1 MNGIIA
7 FAYVVHRGLRG
18 MIQAPL
24 VQVLAIV
31 TIGVCMLLLGTITL
45 AWANASSIADRWGVD
60 VPITAY
66 LVDDADPI
74 ATTELAVR
82 VQALPNVERV
92 DIVGPDQAMARLR
105 DGLGDD
111 PALLSGLEPEL
122 LPVSLELHLDTNRQ
136 AFGEA
141 LAETL
146 RAEPMIEDVVV
157 AGAWTERAQH
167 MLDTLRGLALAA
179 AGLVGA
185 ACLAIVWS
193 TIRLAVYARRAEIEI
208 LRLVGGTGTFVH
220 GPFVIEGLVQG
231 LLGTSVAV
239 ALLWLGFDA
248 AQPFLTEAFAL
259 AFAAGSLRFLTPQ
272 EAAVLVAFGGVLGV
286 LGSRAA
292 VARYVES

>member
-7 FAYVVHRGLRG
+7 LAYVVHRGLRG

-31 TIGVCMLLLGTITL
+31 TISVCMLLLGTITL

-66 LVDDADPI
+66 LVDGADSI
-74 ATTELAVR
+74 ATTELAARVR
-82 VQALPNVERV
+82 ALPNVERV
-92 DIVGPDQAMARLR
+92 EVVGPEQAMARLR
-105 DGLGDD
+105 EGLGDD

-122 LPVSLELHLDTNRQ
+122 LPASLELHLDTSRQ
-136 AFGEA
+136 TLGEA
-141 LAETL
+141 VAETL

-157 AGAWTERAQH
+157 AGAWAERAQH

-208 LRLVGGTGTFVH
+208 LRLVGGTATFVH

-231 LLGTSVAV
+231 VLGTSVAV

-272 EAAVLVAFGGVLGV
+272 EAGILVSFGAVLGV

-292 VARYVES
+292 VARYVET

>member
-1 MNGIIA
+1 VNEIVA
-7 FAYVVHRGLRG
+7 LAYVVHRGLRG

-45 AWANASSIADRWGVD
+45 AWANASSIAERWGVD

-66 LVDDADPI
+66 LVDDAEPI
-74 ATTELAVR
+74 ETAELAVR
-82 VQALPNVERV
+82 VHALPNVERV
-92 DIVGPDQAMARLR
+92 DIIGPEQAMARLR

-122 LPVSLELHLDTNRQ
+122 LPVSLELHLDR
-136 AFGEA
+136 AGPYLGEA
-141 LAETL
+141 VAETL

-157 AGAWTERAQH
+157 AGAWAERAQH

-179 AGLVGA
+179 AALVGA

-208 LRLVGGTGTFVH
+208 LRLVGGTATFVH

-231 LLGTSVAV
+231 VLGTSVAV

-272 EAAVLVAFGGVLGV
+272 EAAMLVVFGGVLGV

-292 VARYVES
+292 VARYVET